1 MELPPDGGQLSPA
14 EYMHQALELA
24 REAAQAGEVPVGA
37 LVVQQGRITGRGA
50 NRTRRDGVV
59 SAHAEIL
66 ALAEAERR
74 AGDYRL
80 EDAELYV
87 TVEPCLMCLGAIYQA
102 RVQRLYY
109 GAPEP
114 KFGALG
120 SRYDLSGH
128 PALDRLEING
138 PLLAEQSAE
147 LLGNF
152 FSGLRE
158 RK

>member
-1 MELPPDGGQLSPA
+1 MDLHPSSSQPGPEH
-14 EYMHQALELA
+14 YMRQALELA

-37 LVVQQGRITGRGA
+37 VVVQGGEITGRGA
-50 NRTRRDGVV
+50 NRTRRDGIV
-59 SAHAEIL
+59 SAHAEIV
-66 ALAEAERR
+66 ALAAAERR

-87 TVEPCLMCLGAIYQA
+87 TIEPCLMCLGAIHQA
-102 RVQRLYY
+102 RVCRLYF

-128 PALDRLEING
+128 PALSRLEFTG
-138 PLLAEQSAE
+138 GLLAEESSA
-147 LLGNF
+147 LLGTF
-152 FSGLRE
+152 FSSLRE